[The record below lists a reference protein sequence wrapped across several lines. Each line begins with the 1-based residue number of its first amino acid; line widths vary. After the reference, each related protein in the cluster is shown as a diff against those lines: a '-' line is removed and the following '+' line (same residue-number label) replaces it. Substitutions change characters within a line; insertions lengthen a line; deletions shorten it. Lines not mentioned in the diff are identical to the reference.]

1 MSGDG
6 RGPRCVR
13 GECVRIESRGVEA
26 RAEEVNFAQV
36 REIGG
41 GADVDLPVD
50 GSGFQFG
57 AGDPS
62 VTHGV
67 REDAVFL
74 GGVDPVADLDG
85 FGRGDVE
92 ETAVVASRAGDDA
105 ARSGSELI
113 GLS

>member
-1 MSGDG
+1 M
-6 RGPRCVR
+6 
-13 GECVRIESRGVEA
+13 RIESRGVEA

-74 GGVDPVADLDG
+74 GGVDPVTDFDG
-85 FGRGDVE
+85 SGGGNVEKSAGGFAVAGQDAGGGD
-92 ETAVVASRAGDDA
+92 
-105 ARSGSELI
+105 
-113 GLS
+113 